1 MTMTR
6 ERWRLLLWMAM
17 LTVVVWVV
25 WRARQELIPF
35 AMGAVLA
42 SMLTPLV
49 DVVAA
54 AVPARVFAVFSGSP
68 HQRDVY
74 RRGIAVLVVYAVI
87 GTGLFAVGAAVVP
100 LAADQIVEFAD
111 DLPDNVEK
119 ARVQAREWLTQYR
132 SGVSEEAREL
142 IDEYAERTA
151 NDLGT
156 QIAALAR
163 SSVSGLFGA
172 IGVLF
177 GFLIV
182 PFWMFYAMRD
192 RHTVRDNFVNG
203 MPEAVRAD
211 IENIMTI
218 GDRLLFRYI
227 RGQLLLGLIVGTA
240 VGMGLSLMDVQLSLA
255 LGVFAG
261 ITELIPFIG
270 PLIGA
275 VPGVLMVAA
284 TDSDKIVP
292 VMALYLFVQQV
303 ENNLLVPRVQGQSV
317 DLHPAMVILLLIV
330 GGAVFGFIG
339 LLFVVPLV
347 AILREL
353 FWYVDHRLS
362 GNDPQESF
370 ALTNIIARATEPTPA
385 PGLIGRLLRGRR
397 ARRAADGTDAEPPE
411 DDTSP
416 REDTE

>member
-1 MTMTR
+1 MTR

-17 LTVVVWVV
+17 LTVVLWVV
-25 WRARQELIPF
+25 LRARQELIPF
-35 AMGAVLA
+35 AIGAVLA
-42 SMLTPLV
+42 YTLTPVV
-49 DVVAA
+49 DFVAA
-54 AVPARVFAVFSGSP
+54 AVPARAFAVLTGSS

-87 GTGLFAVGAAVVP
+87 GASFFAVGAAVVP
-100 LAADQIVEFAD
+100 LAAGQIVEFAD
-111 DLPDNVEK
+111 DLPDNVDK
-119 ARVQAREWLTQYR
+119 ARLQVREWLTQYR
-132 SGVSEEAREL
+132 SGVPEEARSL

-163 SSVSGLFGA
+163 NSVSGLFGA

-192 RHTVRDNFVNG
+192 RHTVRDNFMNG
-203 MPEAVRAD
+203 VPEPVRAD

-240 VGMGLSLMDVQLSLA
+240 VGVGLSFMDVQLSLA

-270 PLIGA
+270 PFIGA

-284 TDSDKIVP
+284 TDPDKIIP
-292 VMALYLFVQQV
+292 VMVLYLFVQQL

-362 GNDPQESF
+362 GSGPQEAF
-370 ALTNIIARATEPTPA
+370 ALSHVARAAEPSSS
-385 PGLIGRLLRGRR
+385 PGLIGRLLRRGRR
-397 ARRAADGTDAEPPE
+397 ARRATDGADAEPPE
-411 DDTSP
+411 DATSP
-416 REDTE
+416 PEETR

>member
-1 MTMTR
+1 
-6 ERWRLLLWMAM
+6 
-17 LTVVVWVV
+17 
-25 WRARQELIPF
+25 
-35 AMGAVLA
+35 MGAVLA
-42 SMLTPLV
+42 YTLTPLV
-49 DVVAA
+49 DIVAA
-54 AVPARVFAVFSGSP
+54 AVPARAFAVFSGSS

-74 RRGIAVLVVYAVI
+74 RRGLAVLVVYAVI
-87 GTGLFAVGAAVVP
+87 GAGLFAVGTRVIP
-100 LAADQIVEFAD
+100 LAADQIVQFAD
-111 DLPDNVEK
+111 DLPQNIDE
-119 ARVQAREWLTQYR
+119 ARVQARDWLTRYR
-132 SGVSEEAREL
+132 SGVPEEAREI
-142 IDEYAERTA
+142 IDDYAERTA

-163 SSVSGLFGA
+163 NSVSGLFGA

-192 RHTVRDNFVNG
+192 RHTVGDNFMN
-203 MPEAVRAD
+203 AVPDPARAD
-211 IENIMTI
+211 VANIMTI

-240 VGMGLSLMDVQLSLA
+240 VGVGLTYMDVQLSLA

-270 PLIGA
+270 PWIGA

-284 TDSDKIVP
+284 TDSDQIIP
-292 VMALYLFVQQV
+292 VMALYLIVQQV

-317 DLHPAMVILLLIV
+317 DLHPAMVILLLLV

-339 LLFVVPLV
+339 LLFIVPLV

-362 GNDPQESF
+362 GADPQEAF
-370 ALTNIIARATEPTPA
+370 ALSHVARATEPSPS
-385 PGLIGRLLRGRR
+385 PGLIGRLLRGWR
-397 ARRAADGTDAEPPE
+397 ARRAADGAAAAAETSDAAAKPPE
-411 DDTSP
+411 DATSP
-416 REDTE
+416 GEKTE